1 LKKLSLVCC
10 VLLIVCTVLPLFS
23 CGVDDNTIVVC
34 NWGQYM
40 STGLGIDA
48 SEDVVKLFTEKTGI
62 KVKYV
67 TFQTNEEL
75 YAKMKSD
82 SAHYDVIVPSDYM
95 VERMVKEGM
104 LAKIDYTN
112 IPNFKNIMDDFVNPY
127 YDLKNEY
134 TVPYFWGTMGIIYNK
149 KFVSEEDLTGWEVL
163 WNPKYSGNVMMMNN
177 SRDAFAIAMLKLGYS
192 FNSLDEKEI
201 RAAAEELKKQN
212 FDYKMDEFFERLP
225 NEDAYMMPYY
235 AGDYITVSEE
245 NENLEFF
252 IPDEGTNLFNDAFCI
267 PATSKKKELAEK
279 FINFM
284 LEPEIGLLNTEYV
297 GYSTPNKEVFAL
309 LDDETKNDGISYPEI
324 KDNWEHYICLPD
336 ETDDLLREL
345 FIEVKGAN
353 N

>member
-1 LKKLSLVCC
+1 M
-10 VLLIVCTVLPLFS
+10 LLIVCTVLPLFS